1 MFPKAVRLPLVL
13 GVAAALAAL
22 PSAAHAAP
30 AADHTASAAALRTFD
45 LAGAPGAGLHAG
57 DGSTSWSLSSGT
69 ATLNAQDTPGPDERF
84 RIGSQSK
91 TFTAATV
98 LTLVDEGRLEL
109 DDPIENR
116 LPGVVSVNGYDGTRI
131 TVRHL
136 LRHFSGIPRA
146 NTVNAPAQQPGGG
159 HSLASLVQYGLD
171 GAPPAAEPGARFL
184 YSNTAYEILGML
196 IERLTGQRVEEAVT
210 RRVVQPLGLTNTS
223 FPALGDRTLPG
234 PRINGYAGVRFI
246 GTVFIGTEVTGTHE
260 PSRFYASGAMISTL
274 RDVAAFYRALVGG
287 RVVSAESTAE
297 MKRGVPTQPGSPSSA
312 GLGLVESSCPAAA
325 RSGPTTVECRA
336 ASPSPASRRTAA
348 TRPRSPTPRW
358 ACPTSRYPR
367 GTGCSGRR
375 SARAAGADLRAAG
388 PWRPGG
394 AGDGGPRAEAS
405 RPERRFVNFEAVDS
419 FFRVAHGR
427 HAEVPSGQHGRYAR
441 EWCAGQGGWDSP

>member
-45 LAGAPGAGLHAG
+45 LAGGPGAGLHAG
-57 DGSTSWSLSSGT
+57 DGSASWSLSSGT

-109 DDPIENR
+109 DDPIENH

-184 YSNTAYEILGML
+184 YSNTNYEILGML
-196 IERLTGQRVEEAVT
+196 IERLTGQRVEEAVM

-223 FPALGDRTLPG
+223 FPAPGDRTLPG
-234 PRINGYAGVRFI
+234 PRINGHAGVRFI

-312 GLGLVESSCPAAA
+312 GLGLVESPPAPRRHVVDLQRWSAGLLHPHRRHGGRPLRVHGHRRPDGPVQPADIPGA
-325 RSGPTTVECRA
+325 RSA
-336 ASPSPASRRTAA
+336 
-348 TRPRSPTPRW
+348 
-358 ACPTSRYPR
+358 
-367 GTGCSGRR
+367 
-375 SARAAGADLRAAG
+375 
-388 PWRPGG
+388 PGG
-394 AGDGGPRAEAS
+394 ALRGRRELTTGLPGPGAPVAPGPAAPAPRPPARNGGSSTSKP
-405 RPERRFVNFEAVDS
+405 
-419 FFRVAHGR
+419 
-427 HAEVPSGQHGRYAR
+427 
-441 EWCAGQGGWDSP
+441 

>member
-45 LAGAPGAGLHAG
+45 LAGGPGAGLHAG
-57 DGSTSWSLSSGT
+57 DGSASWSLSSGT

-98 LTLVDEGRLEL
+98 LALVDESRLEL
-109 DDPIENR
+109 DDPIENH
-116 LPGVVSVNGYDGTRI
+116 LPGVVSVNGYDGTLI

-136 LRHFSGIPRA
+136 LRHFSGIPQA

-159 HSLASLVQYGLD
+159 YSLASLVQYGLD

-184 YSNTAYEILGML
+184 YSNTTYEILGML
-196 IERLTGQRVEEAVT
+196 IERLTGQRVEEAVM
-210 RRVVQPLGLTNTS
+210 RRVVQPLRLTNTS
-223 FPALGDRTLPG
+223 FPAPGDRTLPG
-234 PRINGYAGVRFI
+234 PRINGYAGVR
-246 GTVFIGTEVTGTHE
+246 FIGTEVTGTHE

-312 GLGLVESSCPAAA
+312 GLGLVESPL
-325 RSGPTTVECRA
+325 
-336 ASPSPASRRTAA
+336 
-348 TRPRSPTPRW
+348 
-358 ACPTSRYPR
+358 PR
-367 GTGCSGRR
+367 GGTFWTYNGGVPGYFTLTGVTEDGRYA
-375 SARAAGADLRAAG
+375 STVTNAQMGLSDQPISQGYGVLRAALCE
-388 PWRPGG
+388 GG
-394 AGDGGPRAEAS
+394 GS
-405 RPERRFVNFEAVDS
+405 
-419 FFRVAHGR
+419 
-427 HAEVPSGQHGRYAR
+427 
-441 EWCAGQGGWDSP
+441 